1 MDQNNTQIDENNIVQ
16 RADKLLEDIKQTN
29 KDMLKTLTFA
39 GNLNNEIDKT
49 IEDFEKT
56 EKELEKFEKDTVN
69 EMDKAVLDFVS

>member
-1 MDQNNTQIDENNIVQ
+1 MDQNNTKLDENNIVQ
-16 RADKLLEDIKQTN
+16 RADKLLNEIKQAN